1 MQLDSYFEFVS
12 ADEIVVCGTRIGIEV
27 ILADYFAGMNK
38 GTQLIC
44 FGMNKGTGRIKSC
57 VPLVHQD
64 LKIAAIALTHDS
76 LLLSANLRDFE
87 QVPGLQV
94 EDWLYT

>member
-57 VPLVHQD
+57 VPLVHPRPRSILCPPLVGVAVLMDQ
-64 LKIAAIALTHDS
+64 T
-76 LLLSANLRDFE
+76 
-87 QVPGLQV
+87 
-94 EDWLYT
+94 